1 MMNTN
6 TLSTEFKVG
15 IFVVIGCLIL
25 IFMSFKVGKF
35 KLFGGGKTYE
45 VSVLFDNT
53 EGLDKGGSVQISGVV
68 VGRVKD
74 IKLEGKKA
82 RVILELGED
91 IVLKKDASATI
102 KTKGVLGEKFV
113 ELEPGDAQETIPKN
127 GEIIYVKKTMD
138 IDKLLASVDTVME
151 DIKAVTVNL
160 RKTLGGDEGELALK
174 GIRDNL
180 YELTLNI
187 NKLIKKNDEGLSNTV
202 KNLEKFSATLAEK
215 TPELSEELK
224 EITRNLKEILNENRG
239 NVKDSIENIKKAS
252 ERLDQTLA
260 SIKNVSE
267 KIDKGE
273 GTLGKLINDDSVHEN
288 LNKTLS
294 SVNKVLSKTDTVRT
308 FFEFRSEYLQRLKD
322 ARSQVN
328 LKIYPKSDYF
338 YMIGGVDSPNGRLTR
353 KTERVTGLAFP
364 VFTTTETE
372 KERTVLINAQ
382 IGKRF
387 HDVEIRGGLFESTGG
402 FGVDLYTHNDKVKY
416 TFEAYDFDRKY
427 NPHIKI
433 GANYNLFKYFFVS
446 GGVDDLVSDRKR
458 RSVYVGGGIKFEDE
472 DIKYLLSSA
481 PLPTK

>member
-1 MMNTN
+1 MNKA
-6 TLSTEFKVG
+6 LSSEFKVG
-15 IFVVIGCLIL
+15 IFVIIGCLIL
-25 IFMSFKVGKF
+25 IYMSFKVGKF

-53 EGLDKGGSVQISGVV
+53 EGLDVGGAVQISGVTI
-68 VGRVKD
+68 GRVKD

-91 IVLKKDASATI
+91 VVLKKDATATI

-113 ELEPGDAQETIPKN
+113 ELYPGDADERIPKN
-127 GEIIYVKKTMD
+127 GEIVNVKKTMD

-151 DIKAVTVNL
+151 DIKAVTINL

-187 NKLIKKNDEGLSNTV
+187 NRLVKKNDESLSNTV
-202 KNLEKFSATLAEK
+202 RNLEKFSATLAEK

-224 EITRNLKEILNENRG
+224 EITKNLKEILKENRG
-239 NVKDSIENIKKAS
+239 DVRESIENIKKAS

-260 SIKNVSE
+260 SIKSVSD

-273 GTLGKLINDDSVHEN
+273 GTLGKLINEDSVHEN
-288 LNKTLS
+288 LNKTLTG
-294 SVNKVLSKTDTVRT
+294 VNKMLNKADSLRT
-308 FFEFRSEYLQRLKD
+308 FFEFKSEYLQRLSD

-328 LKIYPKSDYF
+328 LKIFPKSDYF
-338 YMIGGVDSPNGRLTR
+338 YMIGGVDSPKGRLSR
-353 KTERVTGLAFP
+353 KTERVSGLAFP
-364 VFTTTETE
+364 VVTTTETE

-402 FGVDLYTHNDKVKY
+402 VGVDWYTHNDKFKH
-416 TFEAYDFDRKY
+416 TFEIYDFDKKY

-433 GANYNLFKYFFVS
+433 GTNYNIFKYFFLS
-446 GGVDDLVSDRKR
+446 AGIDDLVSDRKR
-458 RSVYVGGGIKFEDE
+458 RSVYFGGGIKFEDE
-472 DIKYLLSSA
+472 DIKYLLTSA

>member
-1 MMNTN
+1 MNKAW
-6 TLSTEFKVG
+6 SAEFKVG
-15 IFVVIGCLIL
+15 IFVIAGCLIL
-25 IFMSFKVGKF
+25 IFMSLKVGKF

-53 EGLDKGGSVQISGVV
+53 EGLDVGGSVQISGVV

-74 IKLEGKKA
+74 IKLDGKKA
-82 RVILELGED
+82 RVILELGEN
-91 IVLKKDASATI
+91 IVLKKDATVTI

-113 ELEPGDAQETIPKN
+113 EIYPGDAEEVIPKN
-127 GEIIYVKKTMD
+127 GEIVNVKKTMD

-160 RKTLGGDEGELALK
+160 RKTLGGDEGAIALK

-187 NKLIKKNDEGLSNTV
+187 NRLVKKNDESLSNTV
-202 KNLEKFSATLAEK
+202 KNLEKFSAVLAEK
-215 TPELSEELK
+215 TPELSDELK
-224 EITRNLKEILNENRG
+224 EITKNLKELLNENRG
-239 NVKDSIENIKKAS
+239 SVKESIENIKKAS

-260 SIKNVSE
+260 SIKSVSD

-273 GTLGKLINDDSVHEN
+273 GTIGKLINDDTVHEN

-294 SVNKVLSKTDTVRT
+294 SVNKMLSKADSTRT
-308 FFEFRSEYLQRLKD
+308 FFEFKSEYLQRLKD

-328 LKIYPKSDYF
+328 LKIYPKTDYF
-338 YMIGGVDSPNGRLTR
+338 YLIGGVDSPNGRLSR
-353 KTERVTGLAFP
+353 KTERVTGLATP
-364 VFTTTETE
+364 VYTTTETE

-387 HDVEIRGGLFESTGG
+387 HNIEFRGGLFESTGG
-402 FGVDLYTHNDKVKY
+402 IGIDLYTHNDKWKH
-416 TFEAYDFDRKY
+416 TFEIYDFDKKY
-427 NPHIKI
+427 NPHVKI
-433 GANYNLFKYFFVS
+433 GSNLNLFKYFFLS
-446 GGVDDLVSDRKR
+446 AGVDDIVSDRKR

-472 DIKYLLSSA
+472 DIKYLLTSA